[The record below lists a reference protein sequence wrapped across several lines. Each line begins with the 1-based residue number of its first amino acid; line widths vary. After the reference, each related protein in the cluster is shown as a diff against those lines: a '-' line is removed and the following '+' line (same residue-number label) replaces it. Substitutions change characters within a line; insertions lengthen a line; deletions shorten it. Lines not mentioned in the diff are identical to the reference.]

1 MRVLIVD
8 DSPVMRLLLHAVL
21 SHEGFEV
28 REAESGE
35 QALQVLIGYMPDIV
49 TMDLHMPGID
59 GFETI
64 ERILEKY
71 ALPVVIL
78 TASANASE
86 AATAMRALAVG
97 ALAVLDK
104 PSGPEATD
112 FDERIAALLR
122 TLRSMA
128 QVKIVRRPRKAA
140 ALAVQ
145 PRAEPP
151 ARPGNGHGNAASLI
165 ESVAL
170 ERPQLI
176 AIAASAGGPVAL
188 KALLQG
194 LDPAPPW
201 PLVLVQHI
209 AQGFLP
215 SFCSWLGSLSPLPV
229 VIAEADQSLA
239 PGVLYLA
246 PDGLH
251 LMFTPS
257 RRVQLQPCAAQE
269 SLCPSANQLFRSV
282 ARQFAR
288 QAIGIQLSGMGRDG
302 AEGLLELRRAGGLT
316 LAQEPASAVIDSMP
330 QAAIDLGAVRQNLPP
345 EGIATL
351 LNAIAAQVNAQA
363 RHGGRS

>member
-8 DSPVMRLLLHAVL
+8 DSSVMRLLLQAVL
-21 SHEGFEV
+21 GHAGYEV

-35 QALQVLIGYMPDIV
+35 QALQLLAGYTPDIV

-78 TASANASE
+78 TASANTSE

-97 ALAVLDK
+97 ALAVLEK
-104 PSGPEATD
+104 PSGPEAAD

-140 ALAVQ
+140 TVAGQ
-145 PRAEPP
+145 PRAESP
-151 ARPGNGHGNAASLI
+151 ARPGIGNGASLI
-165 ESVAL
+165 EAVAL
-170 ERPQLI
+170 ERPQMI

-188 KALLQG
+188 KALLQA
-194 LDPAPPW
+194 LAPAPPW

-209 AQGFLP
+209 ARGFLP
-215 SFCSWLGSLSPLPV
+215 SFCSWLGGLSPLPV
-229 VIAEADQSLA
+229 AIAEVDQTLA

-251 LMFTPS
+251 LLFNAS
-257 RRVQLQPCAAQE
+257 RRVQLQACAAQE
-269 SLCPSANQLFRSV
+269 SICPSANQLFRSV

-302 AEGLLELRRAGGLT
+302 AEGLLEMRRAGALT

-330 QAAIDLGAVRQNLPP
+330 QSAIDLGAVQQSLPP
-345 EGIATL
+345 EGIAAL
-351 LNAIAAQVNAQA
+351 LNAIAAHVNAQA
-363 RHGGRS
+363 RHGGRT

>member
-21 SHEGFEV
+21 GHEGFEV

-35 QALQVLIGYMPDIV
+35 QALAVLAGYTPDIV

-78 TASANASE
+78 TASTDVSGSAI
-86 AATAMRALAVG
+86 AMRALAVG
-97 ALAVLDK
+97 ALAVLEK
-104 PSGPEATD
+104 PSGPGASD
-112 FDERIAALLR
+112 FDERIGALLR

-140 ALAVQ
+140 TVAAQ
-145 PRAEPP
+145 PRGEPP
-151 ARPGNGHGNAASLI
+151 ARPGTGNGASLI
-165 ESVAL
+165 EAVAQ

-194 LDPAPPW
+194 LAPAPPW

-215 SFCSWLGSLSPLPV
+215 SFCSWLGGLSPLPV
-229 VIAEADQSLA
+229 AIAEADQTLA

-246 PDGLH
+246 PDARH
-251 LMFTPS
+251 LVFTS
-257 RRVQLQPCAAQE
+257 TRRVQLQPCAAQE
-269 SLCPSANQLFRSV
+269 SICPSANQLFRSV
-282 ARQFAR
+282 ARQFTY

-302 AEGLLELRRAGGLT
+302 ADGLLEMRRAGAMT

-330 QAAIDLGAVRQNLPP
+330 QAAIDLGAVQQSLPP
-345 EGIATL
+345 EGIAAF
-351 LNAIAAQVNAQA
+351 LNAIAAHVNAQA
-363 RHGGRS
+363 RHGGRT